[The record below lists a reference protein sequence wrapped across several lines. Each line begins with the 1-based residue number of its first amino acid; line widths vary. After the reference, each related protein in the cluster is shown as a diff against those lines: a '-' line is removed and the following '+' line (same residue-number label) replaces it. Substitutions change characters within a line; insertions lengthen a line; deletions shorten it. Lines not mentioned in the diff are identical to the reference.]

1 MITVERVWYGLDWY
15 WRNKFIGSLG
25 RRWLTIKIG
34 EVSEAAL
41 SINPTGY
48 ECVTLEFGFGARSYY
63 SNLYI
68 DGELVQLEPI
78 RGSWKVRHKSS
89 FNYWQVIAI
98 IREIRKR
105 RAERPIAVIY
115 THAVA

>member
-25 RRWLTIKIG
+25 RRWLTIKTG

-48 ECVTLEFGFGARSYY
+48 EGVTLTFGHGARSYY
-63 SNLYI
+63 SNHYYS
-68 DGELVQLEPI
+68 DEFTQLEFTQLKPK
-78 RGSWKVRHKSS
+78 RGSWKILYRSS
-89 FNYWQVIAI
+89 FNYWEII
-98 IREIRKR
+98 PLIREIKRCRKAR
-105 RAERPIAVIY
+105 HDS
-115 THAVA
+115 T

>member
-25 RRWLTIKIG
+25 RRWLTIKTG

-48 ECVTLEFGFGARSYY
+48 EGVTVMFGHGARNYY

-78 RGSWKVRHKSS
+78 RGSWKVMHKSS
-89 FNYWQVIAI
+89 FNYWEII
-98 IREIRKR
+98 PLIREIRGR
-105 RAERPIAVIY
+105 RKGRS
-115 THAVA
+115 